1 MQNLTE
7 ENILE
12 RDTLFF
18 EMLDNF
24 VDYKYDIE
32 EDYVMTEEDAY
43 ILSIIYDYFIE
54 CYNFPTYQ
62 DLVLEDIT
70 GYDIND
76 KLYEEIS
83 SLININETVGTF
95 VAGAIHGLRNMF
107 YNQKKKSAKSRLDAA
122 RAREKAS
129 SQKVK
134 EYTNKV
140 NGVKKTPSVSSPI
153 SDAQKEYRKQKQ
165 SVLVKKADQA
175 KMARKTAGE
184 MSQKM
189 SGKLTYSKQKTADL
203 ANRVDTG
210 IQNIKNKAKQAIHT
224 GASKIG
230 GIMGKAAGHLGI

>member
-54 CYNFPTYQ
+54 CYNFPTHQ

-107 YNQKKKSAKSRLDAA
+107 YTQKKKKC
-122 RAREKAS
+122 
-129 SQKVK
+129 
-134 EYTNKV
+134 
-140 NGVKKTPSVSSPI
+140 
-153 SDAQKEYRKQKQ
+153 
-165 SVLVKKADQA
+165 
-175 KMARKTAGE
+175 
-184 MSQKM
+184 
-189 SGKLTYSKQKTADL
+189 
-203 ANRVDTG
+203 
-210 IQNIKNKAKQAIHT
+210 
-224 GASKIG
+224 
-230 GIMGKAAGHLGI
+230 